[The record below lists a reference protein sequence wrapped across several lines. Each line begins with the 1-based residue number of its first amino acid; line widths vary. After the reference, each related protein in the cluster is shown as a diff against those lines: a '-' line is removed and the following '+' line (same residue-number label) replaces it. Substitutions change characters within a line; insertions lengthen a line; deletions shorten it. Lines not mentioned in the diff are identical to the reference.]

1 MGQGPTLLLLHGFAM
16 QPRTYLP
23 LARILADQ
31 ARVVIPAIFALP
43 ERWTFDHALDCIEAT
58 VDHLGLGRLSILG
71 HSFGGGL
78 ELGLAA
84 RRPEQVIECVFADT
98 LGVRERFGL
107 AEERL
112 SSSVLAMATVPAATA
127 FLESLLTHPRQLGM
141 AALWGF
147 VSDREPDIK
156 RVVEAQIPC
165 HVLWANHDTR
175 SWRAPTDEIRPTI
188 CMPPSP
194 LHRAGESIMTGCSMT
209 LSSSPNTC
217 DDGLKRYQQDPS
229 CRGMKVPAG
238 SPPRSSNPSRYG
250 PARWP
255 PSTTNWAPV
264 Q

>member
-1 MGQGPTLLLLHGFAM
+1 MRRRPRPLRSVCMGQGPTLLLLHGFAM

-23 LARILADQ
+23 LARILADRAQ
-31 ARVVIPAIFALP
+31 VVIPAIFALP

-107 AEERL
+107 AEEALRNPL
-112 SSSVLAMATVPAATA
+112 GILAMATVPAATA

-165 HVLWANHDTR
+165 HVLWANHDTLLAR
-175 SWRAPTDEIRPTI
+175 SDGQEFARR
-188 CMPPSP
+188 
-194 LHRAGESIMTGCSMT
+194 LHATFTVASGGRVDHDWMF
-209 LSSSPNTC
+209 
-217 DDGLKRYQQDPS
+217 
-229 CRGMKVPAG
+229 
-238 SPPRSSNPSRYG
+238 
-250 PARWP
+250 
-255 PSTTNWAPV
+255 
-264 Q
+264 